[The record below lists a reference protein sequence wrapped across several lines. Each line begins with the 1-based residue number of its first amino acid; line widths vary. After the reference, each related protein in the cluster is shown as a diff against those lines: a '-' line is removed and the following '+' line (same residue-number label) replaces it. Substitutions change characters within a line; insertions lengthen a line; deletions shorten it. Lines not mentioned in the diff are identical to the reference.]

1 MVTAVSANCLTN
13 LPCSLHASAQLLSP
27 FHCNRLHCHTPF
39 LPKLR
44 KQNIAFRKHCRCL
57 SKVTQ
62 PAMVACIEHDVF
74 GSSMPKHEIGGLR
87 LLKDDPTSDGRG
99 VVIAIMD
106 TGVDP
111 SAPGL
116 QITSDGKPKVLA
128 QCHAVYCRKHL

>member
-87 LLKDDPTSDGRG
+87 LLKDDPT
-99 VVIAIMD
+99 
-106 TGVDP
+106 
-111 SAPGL
+111 
-116 QITSDGKPKVLA
+116 K
-128 QCHAVYCRKHL
+128 